1 MFMNKKFKKFLSA
14 VLAVVMVF
22 CTVPVMSY
30 ALEEGKKYSINTVDD
45 PFGYNEITY
54 DIYNGKARILSYSY
68 PDLYDR
74 DEEEW
79 IVGDDIL
86 AQYAIVEIPDTIN
99 GYEVAYIG
107 RGAFFTSDDES
118 LPYTNTLIL
127 PDTIIEIGEG
137 AFNYCS
143 LSKLVLPNNT
153 NTTYKGYSV
162 YCHIREVILPDGI
175 ETVDFS
181 IYLGSL
187 GKIVI
192 PGSVKNFNSRTAAIA
207 SESYVGT
214 IVLSEG
220 VETLG
225 FFMGGDND
233 LDKLVLPKS
242 LKEIESDALLDSA
255 TPNYIYYSGTK
266 TDWQKIDTENQ
277 LDRLLKRPSD
287 NVNFICAPSPY
298 IVESVDIIAENVE
311 LILGETKTLETTIKG
326 NSEDTSIFTPIYK
339 SSDESVATVD
349 QNGKVTAL
357 KKGTAIIT
365 CSASDD
371 SKTVSDTCTVN
382 VVDAVEKV
390 DITPDVLEIYSGTS
404 KTLTTNITANTN
416 DTSLY
421 TITYTSSDEDVAR
434 VDENGKV
441 TAYGRGTATITCT
454 VTDDNDHTVSDTC
467 EVTVKYTFWRW
478 LLRVFLYIIGV
489 NSRI

>member
-1 MFMNKKFKKFLSA
+1 MNKKFKKFLSA
-14 VLAVVMVF
+14 VLAVVMVLS
-22 CTVPVMSY
+22 VLPVY

-162 YCHIREVILPDGI
+162 YCHIGEVILPDGI

-192 PGSVKNFNSRTAAIA
+192 PGSVKNLTADIA
-207 SESYVGT
+207 CESNVGT
-214 IVLSEG
+214 VIVSEG

-225 FFMGGDND
+225 FFMSSSYSY
-233 LDKLVLPKS
+233 LDELVLPKS
-242 LKEIESDALLDSA
+242 LTTIEQESIELLINFDIREIRYA
-255 TPNYIYYSGTK
+255 GTRAEW
-266 TDWQKIDTENQ
+266 DKIDTYGQ
-277 LDRLLKRPSD
+277 VDYLLRECRDFK
-287 NVNFICAPSPY
+287 FTCAPSPY
-298 IVESVDIIAENVE
+298 TVESVDIAS
-311 LILGETKTLETTIKG
+311 ETVDIVAGNSKTLETTIKG
-326 NSEDTSIFTPIYK
+326 NTEDTSIFTPIYK
-339 SSDESVATVD
+339 SSDESIAT
-349 QNGKVTAL
+349 
-357 KKGTAIIT
+357 
-365 CSASDD
+365 
-371 SKTVSDTCTVN
+371 
-382 VVDAVEKV
+382 
-390 DITPDVLEIYSGTS
+390 
-404 KTLTTNITANTN
+404 
-416 DTSLY
+416 
-421 TITYTSSDEDVAR
+421 

-441 TAYGRGTATITCT
+441 TAFKKGTATITCTVSDDYKTVSDSCTVNVVNIVDEVQIAPDILEIYSGKTETLATTISANTTDTSLYKVTYTSSDKDVATVDENGKITAYGRGTATITCT
-454 VTDDNDHTVSDTC
+454 VTDDNGNTVSDTC